1 MTSTTVSTNIFLIF
15 PQISPKEKIPQE
27 TKMASKQLAEELR
40 CYARSEKHLRHFQTW
55 LGSAT
60 PALPLTVLDASASAE
75 TSAAGEDA
83 RAKSVMQHQFFP
95 LLKTSTLAGV
105 VLFSPAMPSTQTFL
119 HDTLRPTPPPGV
131 LCYTEHQLQGKGRGS
146 NTWFS
151 PEGCLT
157 FSFNSSFV
165 DGNTLPFVQYLVSLA
180 IIKAVEAVNPPNSG
194 KESPVRIK
202 WPNDI
207 YVDTVKIGGM
217 LCQSEYRDGKFSVT
231 TGTMCISRSCTL

>member
-1 MTSTTVSTNIFLIF
+1 
-15 PQISPKEKIPQE
+15 
-27 TKMASKQLAEELR
+27 MASKQLAEELR
-40 CYARSEKHLRHFQTW
+40 CYARSEKHLRPFQTW
-55 LGSAT
+55 LSGTT
-60 PALPLTVLDASASAE
+60 PALPSATVLDAASAPPSSADD
-75 TSAAGEDA
+75 SAADA
-83 RAKSVMQHQFFP
+83 HDTRVMQTQLFP
-95 LLKTSTLAGV
+95 LLKTHTLAGV
-105 VLFSPAMPSTQTFL
+105 VLFSPAMASTQTFL

-180 IIKAVEAVNPPNSG
+180 IIRAVEVVNPSESG
-194 KESPVRIK
+194 KASPVRIK

-217 LCQSEYRDGKFSVT
+217 LCQSEYRDGKFNVT
-231 TGTMCISRSCTL
+231 TGTF